1 MYFSNLDDPNALAEL
16 LASATPEQRLLQK
29 AREWDDQTLAIE
41 IAMIRQREKWTEWRE
56 RVLRMSDQ
64 ELTQELKSLTADLE
78 PHVEEYRSD
87 LDRDSKQLQTFLKKL
102 RHTKAR
108 KDVIREEQAFRN
120 AEKVFTKR
128 VQRLSDV
135 ELSEEMKALV
145 KQLKK
150 LSQDFDEGSNTE
162 ELRRRSKAIDR
173 KLAVVKE
180 EQVKRAEVHSFAKN
194 KNKKVT
200 LFNYNME

>member
-1 MYFSNLDDPNALAEL
+1 M
-16 LASATPEQRLLQK
+16 
-29 AREWDDQTLAIE
+29 
-41 IAMIRQREKWTEWRE
+41 
-56 RVLRMSDQ
+56 RMSDQ

-87 LDRDSKQLQTFLKKL
+87 LDRDSKKLQTFLKKL

-162 ELRRRSKAIDR
+162 ELRRRSKTIDR
-173 KLAVVKE
+173 QLAVVKE
-180 EQVKRAEVHSFAKN
+180 EQVKRAEVHSFAKD
-194 KNKKVT
+194 KRKSH
-200 LFNYNME
+200 LI

>member
-29 AREWDDQTLAIE
+29 AHEWDDQTLAIE
-41 IAMIRQREKWTEWRE
+41 IAMIRQREKWTEWRK

-87 LDRDSKQLQTFLKKL
+87 LDRDSKKLQTFLKKL

-108 KDVIREEQAFRN
+108 KDVISEEQAFRN

-162 ELRRRSKAIDR
+162 ELRRRSKTIDR
-173 KLAVVKE
+173 QLAVVKE
-180 EQVKRAEVHSFAKN
+180 EQVKRAEVHSFAKD
-194 KNKKVT
+194 KRKSH
-200 LFNYNME
+200 LI

>member
-41 IAMIRQREKWTEWRE
+41 IAMIRQREKWTEWRK

-87 LDRDSKQLQTFLKKL
+87 FDRDSKKLQTFLKKL

-180 EQVKRAEVHSFAKN
+180 EQVKRAEVHSFAKD
-194 KNKKVT
+194 KRKSH
-200 LFNYNME
+200 LI

>member
-87 LDRDSKQLQTFLKKL
+87 LDRDSKKLQTFLKKL

-162 ELRRRSKAIDR
+162 ELRRRSKTIDR
-173 KLAVVKE
+173 QLAVVKE

>member
-87 LDRDSKQLQTFLKKL
+87 LDRDSKKLQTFLKKL

-162 ELRRRSKAIDR
+162 ELRRRSKTIDR
-173 KLAVVKE
+173 QLAVVKE
-180 EQVKRAEVHSFAKN
+180 EQVKRAELDSLRKN
-194 KNKKVT
+194 H
-200 LFNYNME
+200 LIQL

>member
-41 IAMIRQREKWTEWRE
+41 IAMIRQREKWTEWRK

-87 LDRDSKQLQTFLKKL
+87 LDRDSEQLQTFLKKL

-108 KDVIREEQAFRN
+108 KDVISEEQAFRN

-162 ELRRRSKAIDR
+162 ELRRRSKTIDR
-173 KLAVVKE
+173 QLAVVKE
-180 EQVKRAEVHSFAKN
+180 EQVKRAEVHSFAKD
-194 KNKKVT
+194 KRKSH
-200 LFNYNME
+200 LI

>member
-87 LDRDSKQLQTFLKKL
+87 LDRGSKKLQTFLKKL

-180 EQVKRAEVHSFAKN
+180 EQVKRAEVHSFAKD
-194 KNKKVT
+194 KRKSH
-200 LFNYNME
+200 LI

>member
-41 IAMIRQREKWTEWRE
+41 IAMIRQREKWTEWRK

-87 LDRDSKQLQTFLKKL
+87 LDRDSKKLQTFLKKL

-180 EQVKRAEVHSFAKN
+180 EQVKRAEVHSFAKD
-194 KNKKVT
+194 KRKSH
-200 LFNYNME
+200 LI

>member
-41 IAMIRQREKWTEWRE
+41 IAMIRQREKWTEWRK

-87 LDRDSKQLQTFLKKL
+87 LDRDSKKLQTFLKKL

-108 KDVIREEQAFRN
+108 KDVISEEQAFRN

-162 ELRRRSKAIDR
+162 ELRRRSKTIDR
-173 KLAVVKE
+173 QLAVVKE
-180 EQVKRAEVHSFAKN
+180 EQVKRAEVHSFAKD
-194 KNKKVT
+194 KRKSH
-200 LFNYNME
+200 LI

>member
-1 MYFSNLDDPNALAEL
+1 MDYSILDDPNALAEL
-16 LASATPEQRLLQK
+16 LASATPEQRVLQR

-41 IAMIRQREKWTEWRE
+41 IAMIRHREKWTEWRK
-56 RVLRMSDQ
+56 RVLRMSDH

-87 LDRDSKQLQTFLKKL
+87 PDRDSKRLQTFLKKL

-128 VQRLSDV
+128 VQRMSDGV
-135 ELSEEMKALV
+135 LSEEIMALV
-145 KQLKK
+145 EQLKK
-150 LSQDFDEGSNTE
+150 LSQDHGEGSNTE
-162 ELRRRSKAIDR
+162 DLRRRSKAIDR
-173 KLAVVKE
+173 KLAIVKE
-180 EQVKRAEVHSFAKN
+180 EQVKRAELDSLRENH
-194 KNKKVT
+194 
-200 LFNYNME
+200 LIQL

>member
-162 ELRRRSKAIDR
+162 ELRRRSKTIDR
-173 KLAVVKE
+173 QLAVVKE
-180 EQVKRAEVHSFAKN
+180 EQVKRAEVHSFAKD
-194 KNKKVT
+194 KRKSH
-200 LFNYNME
+200 LI

>member
-87 LDRDSKQLQTFLKKL
+87 LDRDSKKLQTFLKKL

-108 KDVIREEQAFRN
+108 KDVISEEQAFRN

-173 KLAVVKE
+173 QLAVVKE
-180 EQVKRAEVHSFAKN
+180 EQVKRAEVHSFAK
-194 KNKKVT
+194 K
-200 LFNYNME
+200 

>member
-41 IAMIRQREKWTEWRE
+41 IAMIRQREKWTEWRK

-87 LDRDSKQLQTFLKKL
+87 FDRDSKKLQTFLKKL

-180 EQVKRAEVHSFAKN
+180 EQVKRAEVHSFATN

>member
-41 IAMIRQREKWTEWRE
+41 IAMIRQREKWTEWRK

-87 LDRDSKQLQTFLKKL
+87 FDRDSKKLQTFLKKL

-173 KLAVVKE
+173 QLAVVKE
-180 EQVKRAEVHSFAKN
+180 EQVKRAEVHSFAKD
-194 KNKKVT
+194 KRKSH
-200 LFNYNME
+200 LI

>member
-200 LFNYNME
+200 LFNYIME